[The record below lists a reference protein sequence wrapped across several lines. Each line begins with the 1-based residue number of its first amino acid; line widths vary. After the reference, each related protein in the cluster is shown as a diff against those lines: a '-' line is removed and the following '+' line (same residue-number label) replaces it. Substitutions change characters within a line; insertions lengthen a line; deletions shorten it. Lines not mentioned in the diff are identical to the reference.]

1 MTGSEAMVRVLKN
14 LKGDVYETVHISQ
27 VPPGYV
33 PVHIRDR
40 GEFYVNPTT
49 MSLQGKYR
57 HPPFP
62 PEVCAELQRQYAA
75 LARAGWDKSFDEW
88 VGGFRCDMTP
98 WREMAYWEFFLAA
111 AGKFTAHLPGDD
123 AMSVSKRSDVLGL
136 VMSASNDLARA
147 ETHLRAGGKFDAV
160 GSLTAN
166 RVTAIVRWLLS
177 DEAGAVL
184 RRALAKYREL
194 LRGRIAEVLP
204 NRVSLH
210 ALFDEGGRSNRDA
223 TFDPVEVI
231 ATADIVLGEDVA
243 DPAKRFAAYG
253 KERLARLAAN
263 AVDGKVNVAGVR
275 IVWVEID
282 TDTDE
287 CDRLI
292 EVVAGIK
299 GPDDPPPLPNEGSPA

>member
-1 MTGSEAMVRVLKN
+1 MAGSEQMVRVLTDLN
-14 LKGDVYETVHISQ
+14 NDAYETVPISQ

-33 PVHIRDR
+33 PAHIRDR
-40 GEFYVNPTT
+40 GDFYINPATL
-49 MSLQGKYR
+49 SLASKYQ
-57 HPPFP
+57 HPPFAP
-62 PEVCAELQRQYAA
+62 DVCAELQKQHAA
-75 LARAGWDKSFDEW
+75 LLRAGWEKTLDEW
-88 VGGFRCDMTP
+88 VDGFRCDMTP
-98 WREMAYWEFFLAA
+98 WREMAFWEFFVAA

-123 AMSVSKRSDVLGL
+123 AMSVSKRSDVLNL
-136 VMSASNDLARA
+136 VTTVSNDLPRA
-147 ETHLRAGGKFDAV
+147 ESHLRTGGKFAPV

-177 DEAGAVL
+177 EEAVAVR
-184 RRALAKYREL
+184 RRALVKYRGL

-263 AVDGKVNVAGVR
+263 AVDGKVNAAGVR

-292 EVVAGIK
+292 AVVAGIK